1 MSRERETGWGETAG
15 ALWRGEVNVM
25 GGSAVYEVLLLL
37 MMITVRTDTR
47 TDQHTKVKTVSASF
61 TPFTWRI

>member
-1 MSRERETGWGETAG
+1 MRETCWGETAD

-37 MMITVRTDTR
+37 MMMTMTVRTDR
-47 TDQHTKVKTVSASF
+47 HTDTQK
-61 TPFTWRI
+61 